1 MNPFGG
7 PPRVSVR
14 LMNCLS
20 LAELSSL
27 ELGTL
32 CTPRSL
38 SPPNPSH
45 GSVLFAY
52 HMPYHRSHLLP
63 GRQMCQGTGPCFQ
76 MQRNSV
82 PGIGWHT
89 KTIVVGGVGERCS
102 ERHRGGSVAASPGI
116 CGICGSGRTLLP
128 RSSSTQGKTINHT
141 GVIMRF
147 SLSLF

>member
-14 LMNCLS
+14 LTNCLS
-20 LAELSSL
+20 LPELSSL

-63 GRQMCQGTGPCFQ
+63 GWQMCQGTGPCFQ

-82 PGIGWHT
+82 SGIGWHT

-102 ERHRGGSVAASPGI
+102 ERHREVPWQLPLASVGSVGPGE
-116 CGICGSGRTLLP
+116 L
-128 RSSSTQGKTINHT
+128 
-141 GVIMRF
+141 F
-147 SLSLF
+147 SHAVVAPKAKP